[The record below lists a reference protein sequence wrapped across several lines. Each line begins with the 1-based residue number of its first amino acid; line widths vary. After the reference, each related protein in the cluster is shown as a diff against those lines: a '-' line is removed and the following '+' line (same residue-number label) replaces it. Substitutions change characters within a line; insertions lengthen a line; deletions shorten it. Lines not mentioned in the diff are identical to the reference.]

1 MAKILYNIVF
11 LAMALFVLIMLLFR
25 FTEGSFEAAGARMD
39 ALMGVAAERGG
50 EAAKDLAEDIEEIAE
65 DVADGPDDRN

>member
-1 MAKILYNIVF
+1 MAKIFYNIVF
-11 LAMALFVLIMLLFR
+11 LLMALFVLIMLLFR

-50 EAAKDLAEDIEEIAE
+50 EAARELADDAEELAR
-65 DVADGPDDRN
+65 DVADGPDDQN